1 MKLNSSLRLVITFT
15 MLQLAVF
22 SGRASAQVITTYAGE
37 GDQGFAGDG
46 GQASLAQFYGPGD
59 VAIGPH
65 GDLYIA
71 DCRNNR
77 IRKVN
82 PAGIITTFA
91 GKDTAG
97 YSGDGGPATAA
108 KLYFPTG
115 VAVDKVGNVYVPD
128 CSNNVVRK
136 IDTLGIITTIAGT
149 GIWWGI
155 TGDGGPATAA
165 FLSRPYGV
173 AVDAVGNIYVAD
185 CNNNRIRKIDTA
197 GIIHTI
203 AGNGTSGYT
212 GDWGQATAM
221 ELSYPRAV
229 AVDTAGNIFIAD
241 VGNNK
246 VEKVTPSGIMTT
258 IAGISIAGFSG
269 DGGPASNAALNT
281 PVGIKTDT
289 KGNIYIADYYNDCIR
304 MIDTNGIINRVAGNT
319 IAGFGGDG
327 GAALDAMLNHPGGMA
342 IDTGG
347 NIYIADYWN
356 NRIRKVFAVPES
368 TTPPILVS
376 SPKVNIYPNPTNGS
390 FQITV
395 TGLPKEPISVSII
408 DITGRVIINK
418 DIETNKPT
426 NFTINAGTGPY
437 YIRLLI
443 EGVPH
448 TYKLV
453 VE

>member
-1 MKLNSSLRLVITFT
+1 MKKESLKFHLAMLCFVLT
-15 MLQLAVF
+15 MNF
-22 SGRASAQVITTYAGE
+22 QVH
-37 GDQGFAGDG
+37 
-46 GQASLAQFYGPGD
+46 GQ
-59 VAIGPH
+59 
-65 GDLYIA
+65 
-71 DCRNNR
+71 
-77 IRKVN
+77 
-82 PAGIITTFA
+82 IITTIV
-91 GKDTAG
+91 GGGTSG
-97 YSGDGGPATAA
+97 LGDGGPATAA
-108 KLYFPTG
+108 SIGLG
-115 VAVDKVGNVYVPD
+115 ASIALDASGNIYIAD
-128 CSNNVVRK
+128 GNNQRVRK
-136 IDTLGIITTIAGT
+136 VDAATGIITTVAGT
-149 GIWWGI
+149 G
-155 TGDGGPATAA
+155 
-165 FLSRPYGV
+165 
-173 AVDAVGNIYVAD
+173 
-185 CNNNRIRKIDTA
+185 
-197 GIIHTI
+197 
-203 AGNGTSGYT
+203 
-212 GDWGQATAM
+212 
-221 ELSYPRAV
+221 
-229 AVDTAGNIFIAD
+229 
-241 VGNNK
+241 
-246 VEKVTPSGIMTT
+246 
-258 IAGISIAGFSG
+258 IAGFSG

-327 GAALDAMLNHPGGMA
+327 GAALDAILNHPGGMA